1 MQSRILSIRAAAVAL
16 GLAAAAALAASVP
29 QRACAE
35 EEKTVLVTLQTN
47 LGDITLELD
56 REHAPISVENFLRYV
71 DEGYYEG
78 TIFHR
83 VIPGFMIQGGGYDEN
98 LRPAGKTHPPIK
110 NEWRNGLKNT
120 RGTIAMA
127 RTQVADSATSQFF
140 INLVDNAF
148 LDQPRDGAAY
158 AVFGR
163 VVQGMDVVDR
173 IAQIPTRRVG
183 PHANVPVQTVKIV
196 KAFRVEKGRD
206 EGDHDEDRK
215 DSHGSEHRGEG
226 HGG

>member
-1 MQSRILSIRAAAVAL
+1 MHSRFPSIPAAVAVL
-16 GLAAAAALAASVP
+16 GLAAATALTNAAVHVA
-29 QRACAE
+29 RADGG
-35 EEKTVLVTLQTN
+35 EEKTVLVKLQTN
-47 LGDITLELD
+47 VGDIVLELD

-71 DEGYYEG
+71 DEGYYDG

-127 RTQVADSATSQFF
+127 RTRVADSATSQFF

-158 AVFGR
+158 AVFGK
-163 VVQGMDVVDR
+163 VVEGMDVVDK
-173 IAQIPTRRVG
+173 IAQIPTHRVG

-196 KAFRVEKGRD
+196 KAFRVEKGHD
-206 EGDHDEDRK
+206 DDNDHDTDHT
-215 DSHGSEHRGEG
+215 DSHKGEG